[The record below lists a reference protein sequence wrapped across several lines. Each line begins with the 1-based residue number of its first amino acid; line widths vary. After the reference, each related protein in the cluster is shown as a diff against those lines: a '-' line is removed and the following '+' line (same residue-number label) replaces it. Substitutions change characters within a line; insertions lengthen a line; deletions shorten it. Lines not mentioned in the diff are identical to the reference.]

1 MKFKEL
7 EFKETET
14 PKGIQA
20 LVQFGRYELSVIRNE
35 MSYGNKQGLYEIAVS
50 QYYKMTKS
58 RLQCELP
65 GITRKGDTVK
75 GFCSESDIDNIL
87 MKMTSISGSDGL
99 QFSQSVHNYLDGL

>member
-1 MKFKEL
+1 MSN
-7 EFKETET
+7 
-14 PKGIQA
+14 IYS
-20 LVQFGRYELSVIRNE
+20 LVDDEEWEPIWGFPG
-35 MSYGNKQGLYEIAVS
+35 YEISVS
-50 QYYKMTKS
+50 KYYNMTKS

-87 MKMTSISGSDGL
+87 MKMTSISGSAGL

>member
-1 MKFKEL
+1 MNFNEL

-35 MSYGNKQGLYEIAVS
+35 MSYGSKQGLYEISVS
-50 QYYKMTKS
+50 QYCKMTKS

-65 GITRKGDTVK
+65 GITREGDTVQ
-75 GFCSESDIDNIL
+75 GFLCEDGLDVIL
-87 MKMTSISGSDGL
+87 KKMTTISGSDGL
-99 QFSQSVHNYLDGL
+99 QFYDYD

>member
-1 MKFKEL
+1 MNFNEL

-65 GITRKGDTVK
+65 GITREGDTVQ
-75 GFCSESDIDNIL
+75 GFLCEDGLDVIL
-87 MKMTSISGSDGL
+87 KKMTTISGSDGL
-99 QFSQSVHNYLDGL
+99 QLSYSAGQRF

>member
-1 MKFKEL
+1 MNFNEL

-20 LVQFGRYELSVIRNE
+20 LVQFGRYELSVINNE
-35 MSYGNKQGLYEIAVS
+35 MSYGNKEGLYEIAVS

-65 GITRKGDTVK
+65 GITRKGDTVQ
-75 GFCSESDIDNIL
+75 GFLSEDGVDVIL
-87 MKMTSISGSDGL
+87 KKMMAISGSDGL
-99 QFSQSVHNYLDGL
+99 QFYDYD